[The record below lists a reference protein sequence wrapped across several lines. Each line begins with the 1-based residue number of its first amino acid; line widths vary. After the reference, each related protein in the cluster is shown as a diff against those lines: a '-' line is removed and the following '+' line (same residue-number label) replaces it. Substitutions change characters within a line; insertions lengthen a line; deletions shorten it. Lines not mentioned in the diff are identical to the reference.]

1 MVILDNKDYIDE
13 AKRHLNDANNYKHL
27 DFDSTELQVTYWK
40 NKIRNKQLKNENLLS
55 SKTANSLLEKK
66 IKAPELQLL
75 TKIRKANNP
84 GSSVISSAN
93 CYTSRVSEFVDSYLR
108 PDI

>member
-55 SKTANSLLEKK
+55 SKTANSLLENK
-66 IKAPELQLL
+66 IKAPEL
-75 TKIRKANNP
+75 
-84 GSSVISSAN
+84 
-93 CYTSRVSEFVDSYLR
+93 
-108 PDI
+108 